1 MELTK
6 TQIKKWNDWVIKCY
20 PEEACAIVKDGK
32 VIIVTNIAN
41 NKEGSFEISQEDII
55 KYKPDAIL
63 HSHTYS
69 IKDKIAIDKRTPS
82 FADMKTQVAMGI
94 PWGISE
100 TEGDNVSSIL
110 WFPQSR
116 DKELLGRRFIFY
128 VDDCY
133 TLLRDYYHQELGIE
147 LPYYPKDFDYTDIQ
161 DGCYYND
168 IKSYGFYE
176 VPLADIKKHDI
187 LVLSCKKQYDHSAI
201 YIGDNKALN
210 HFWTGLS
217 HEITLGKL
225 SSWITTAIRWEG
237 FKDET

>member
-1 MELTK
+1 MKLTAL
-6 TQIKKWNDWVIKCY
+6 QIKKWNRWVIECY
-20 PEEACAIVKDGK
+20 PEEACAIVKKGK
-32 VIIVTNIAN
+32 VITVANISE
-41 NKEGSFEISQEDII
+41 NKEKSFEIAQEDII

-63 HSHTYS
+63 HSHTYTL
-69 IKDKIAIDKRTPS
+69 KDKILIDKRTPS
-82 FADMKTQVAMGI
+82 FADMKTQVTMNI

-100 TEGDNVSSIL
+100 TEGENVSSLL

-133 TLLRDYYHQELGIE
+133 TLVRDYYHQELDIE

-161 DGCYYND
+161 DGCYYDN

-176 VPLADIKKHDI
+176 VPLSEVKKHDI
-187 LVLSCKKQYDHSAI
+187 LVLSCKKRHDHSAI
-201 YIGDNKALN
+201 YLGDNMVLN

-217 HEITLGKL
+217 HELPMGKL

-237 FKDET
+237 FKNDT